1 MPNNVKDRASFLIS
15 DKIVETIVTQSA
27 SSLFISD
34 EANEKIDN
42 NEFSKNYTTGGITL
56 GLMDEERNTATSEKD
71 GANPDKFPTTDSMLH
86 DVQDHVRTMVI
97 GDTAG
102 SSFILNV
109 NEYNNFFKG
118 GNDKFSQ
125 RTSDLFANKIIK
137 RLKDTFTKSHR
148 MMQKAML
155 TQASAFASKVIDA
168 TATPPT
174 GYASDEYWR
183 AETRGAIVEV
193 KRRLD
198 EQNIDSRN
206 RVLTPSPS
214 LGEKMALGDSSAYN
228 SAKITDKI
236 MMADALSV
244 GDMGGID
251 NYYGFAVSSISTI
264 TDMIVVPADLPAQ
277 GTIKVDTFT
286 QANGSIDSITLK
298 GLVASTTIL
307 KAGMGFTIQGVNDV
321 VAGGVIGEKQFMI
334 TKDITADANG
344 KVTLALHGDVAD
356 NLVADSSSVWWNC
369 SKVPATDMIVN
380 MAFISAGTYEVSY
393 GFSRYSAECG
403 SVSTYMGIENAG
415 IKEIDFTTIL
425 QNEVEG
431 MESIRVP
438 LKVCLSIEAT
448 NRTKN
453 GNKGIDALIS
463 AQFGFKVRQPQGIV
477 KIYTKV
483 K

>member
-1 MPNNVKDRASFLIS
+1 MPNNVTQRASFLVS

-27 SSLFISD
+27 SSLFLSE

-56 GLMDEERNTATSEKD
+56 GLLDEERNTASGEVD
-71 GANPDKFPTTDSMLH
+71 GANPDKFPSTDSMLH
-86 DVQDHVRTMVI
+86 DVQDHMRTLVI

-102 SSFILNV
+102 SGFILNV

-125 RTSDLFANKIIK
+125 RASDLFANKIIK

-148 MMQKAML
+148 IMQKAML
-155 TQASAFASKVIDA
+155 TQASAFSSKIIDA
-168 TATPPT
+168 TAVPPT

-198 EQNIDSRN
+198 EQNIDPRN
-206 RVLTPSPS
+206 RILTPAPVM
-214 LGEKMALGDSSAYN
+214 GEKMALGDSSAYN

-236 MMADALSV
+236 IMQDALSV

-251 NYYGFAVSSISTI
+251 NYFGFAISSISTI

-277 GTIKVDTFT
+277 GTIKVGAFS
-286 QANGSIDSITLK
+286 QNAGSIDSITLK

-307 KAGMGFTIQGVNDV
+307 KAGMGFTIDGVNDV
-321 VAGGVIGEKQFMI
+321 VAGGEIGPKQFMI
-334 TKDITADANG
+334 TKDITADASGNA
-344 KVTLALHGDVAD
+344 VLNLHGDVAD
-356 NLVADSSSVWWNC
+356 NLDHIPTSVWWNC
-369 SKVPATDMIVN
+369 SDLPKVDAVVN

-393 GFSRYSAECG
+393 GFSRHSAECG
-403 SVSTYMGIENAG
+403 SVSTYLGIENAG
-415 IKEIDFTTIL
+415 LKEVDFTSIL
-425 QNEVEG
+425 QNEVKG

-453 GNKGIDALIS
+453 GNKGIDGLIS